1 MAPSAFHA
9 IVSGRVQGV
18 GFRYEARREAL
29 RLRLFGWVRN
39 LDDGSVELWAE
50 GDGAVLAEFRE
61 WLTVGPSGAWVASVM
76 VDPREPCGRYATFD
90 VEF

>member
-1 MAPSAFHA
+1 MAPKPSAFHA

-76 VDPREPCGRYATFD
+76 VDPRD
-90 VEF
+90 